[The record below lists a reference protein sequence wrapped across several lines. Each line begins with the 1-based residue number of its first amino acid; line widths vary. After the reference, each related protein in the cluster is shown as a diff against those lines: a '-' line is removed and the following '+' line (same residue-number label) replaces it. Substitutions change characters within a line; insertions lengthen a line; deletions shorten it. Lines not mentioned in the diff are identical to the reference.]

1 MTGEIEEPGD
11 KDEEDEEN
19 EAVSEAVAD
28 GDIVVDTDIDNVGD
42 ISVEIN
48 VEELVAE
55 IESTDAMESVEKAK
69 VRKKL
74 DEIREEHEDELDS
87 TYNVDLDDEDL

>member
-11 KDEEDEEN
+11 KDEED

-42 ISVEIN
+42 LSVEIN

-87 TYNVDLDDEDL
+87 TYNFDLDDEDL